1 MRFLR
6 AFAVGLITAVAG
18 MFLAVFASDY
28 LTKLYHVSN
37 MEGQRGMTVIF
48 LFAPLGIIAG
58 FLMGLITAL
67 HTRWPGFIGFLK
79 TQGLS
84 LLITTAIAAAVFGLV
99 WLGADKAPHINGKNV
114 VLEFEL
120 KIPGTIPIPTKL
132 NEDSIRASLYANNRD
147 NRYAQ
152 IDIPSLKKADGFA
165 IVSGTAMLMSH
176 SANRSLLAHVGNE
189 PRASQ
194 FIDLK
199 GLPAGPRKESETWS
213 DWIIATQYAD
223 LTPVPPEQRMS
234 IRYRV
239 RMVE

>member
-99 WLGADKAPHINGKNV
+99 WLGADKPPHINRKNV

-120 KIPGTIPIPTKL
+120 KIPGTIPIPTEL

-152 IDIPSLKKADGFA
+152 IDIPSLKKANGFA